1 MDKIKNMNLYFG
13 YYKED
18 LATKTVVENQQGVVR
33 VNCLDNL
40 DRTNLIQS
48 KVAYQ
53 VLTHILEDQGLDVKA
68 IAGSPSILTAADN
81 AYNPSVLIIHLKNVW
96 ADNGDMISK
105 HYTGTGSTH
114 TNVTRTG
121 KRDIKGLMDHGF
133 KTCKRLYQQYVDDNQ
148 KQEVIDILLGEHTET
163 VNLSEIEARLKDVS
177 EVNEGSSS
185 TFIGYEIEND

>member
-1 MDKIKNMNLYFG
+1 VHCASKGQRFERCNYLVDKMENMNLYFG

-18 LATKTVVENQQGVVR
+18 LATETVVNSQQGAVR

-48 KVAYQ
+48 KIAYQ
-53 VLTHILEDQGLDVKA
+53 VLTHILTDMKLDIKA
-68 IAGSPSILTAADN
+68 ITGSSSILTAADN
-81 AYNPSVLIIHLKNVW
+81 TSNLSMLIIHLKNVW

-121 KRDIKGLMDHGF
+121 RRDIKGLMDHGF

-148 KQEVIDILLGEHTET
+148 KQEVIDILLG
-163 VNLSEIEARLKDVS
+163 
-177 EVNEGSSS
+177 
-185 TFIGYEIEND
+185 

>member
-1 MDKIKNMNLYFG
+1 M
-13 YYKED
+13 
-18 LATKTVVENQQGVVR
+18 R

-53 VLTHILEDQGLDVKA
+53 ILTHILEDLNLDVKA
-68 IAGSPSILTAADN
+68 IAGSLSILTAADN
-81 AYNPSVLIIHLKNVW
+81 AYNPSVLIIHLKNAW

-163 VNLSEIEARLKDVS
+163 VNLSEIEARLKDIS
-177 EVNEGSSS
+177 EKDGESSS
-185 TFIGYEIEND
+185 TFLGYEVENDWSYLSSFP

>member
-1 MDKIKNMNLYFG
+1 MESMISYFG
-13 YYKED
+13 YYRED
-18 LATKTVVENQQGVVR
+18 LATKTVLECQEGVVR

-48 KVAYQ
+48 KIAYQ
-53 VLTHILEDQGLDVKA
+53 VLTHIFGKLQLNLEA
-68 IAGSPSILTAADN
+68 IVGTSSILTSADN
-81 AYNPSVLIIHLKNVW
+81 ASNPSVLIIHLKNAW

-121 KRDIKGLMDHGF
+121 KRDIIGLMDHGY

-148 KQEVIDILLGEHTET
+148 KQEVIDILLG
-163 VNLSEIEARLKDVS
+163 
-177 EVNEGSSS
+177 
-185 TFIGYEIEND
+185 

>member
-1 MDKIKNMNLYFG
+1 VHCASKGQRFERCNYLVDKMENMNLYFG

-18 LATKTVVENQQGVVR
+18 LATETVVNSQQGAVR

-48 KVAYQ
+48 KIAYQ
-53 VLTHILEDQGLDVKA
+53 VLTHILTDMKLDIKA
-68 IAGSPSILTAADN
+68 ITGSSSILTAADN
-81 AYNPSVLIIHLKNVW
+81 TSNLSMLIIHLKNVW

-121 KRDIKGLMDHGF
+121 RRNISGLMDHGF

-148 KQEVIDILLGEHTET
+148 KQEVIDILLG
-163 VNLSEIEARLKDVS
+163 
-177 EVNEGSSS
+177 
-185 TFIGYEIEND
+185 

>member
-1 MDKIKNMNLYFG
+1 VIQS
-13 YYKED
+13 
-18 LATKTVVENQQGVVR
+18 QQGVVR

-53 VLTHILEDQGLDVKA
+53 ILTHVLIEMQLDLQA
-68 IAGSPSILTAADN
+68 IVGTTSILTSTDD
-81 AYNPSVLIIHLKNVW
+81 AYNSSVLIIHLKNAW

-148 KQEVIDILLGEHTET
+148 KQEVIDILLG
-163 VNLSEIEARLKDVS
+163 
-177 EVNEGSSS
+177 
-185 TFIGYEIEND
+185 

>member
-1 MDKIKNMNLYFG
+1 MENMNLYFG

-18 LATKTVVENQQGVVR
+18 LATETVVNSQQGVVR

-48 KVAYQ
+48 KIAYQ
-53 VLTHILEDQGLDVKA
+53 VLTHILTDMKLDIKA
-68 IAGSPSILTAADN
+68 ITGSSSILTAADN
-81 AYNPSVLIIHLKNVW
+81 TSNLSMLIIHLKNVW

-121 KRDIKGLMDHGF
+121 RRDIKGLMDHGF

-148 KQEVIDILLGEHTET
+148 KQEVIDILLG
-163 VNLSEIEARLKDVS
+163 
-177 EVNEGSSS
+177 
-185 TFIGYEIEND
+185 

>member
-1 MDKIKNMNLYFG
+1 MNKYFG
-13 YYKED
+13 YYRED
-18 LATKTVVENQQGVVR
+18 LSTQTVLEVQAGVVR

-40 DRTNLIQS
+40 DRTNLIQT
-48 KVAYQ
+48 KIAYQ
-53 VLTHILEDQGLDVKA
+53 ILTQILNDVGLNVEE
-68 IAGSPSILTAADN
+68 IVGTNSILTSADN
-81 AYNPSVLIIHLKNVW
+81 ASNSSLLIIHLKNAW

-148 KQEVIDILLGEHTET
+148 KQEVIDILLGEHT
-163 VNLSEIEARLKDVS
+163 
-177 EVNEGSSS
+177 
-185 TFIGYEIEND
+185 

>member
-1 MDKIKNMNLYFG
+1 VHCASKGQRFERCNYLVDKMENMNLYFG

-18 LATKTVVENQQGVVR
+18 LATETVVNSQQGVVR

-48 KVAYQ
+48 KIAYQ
-53 VLTHILEDQGLDVKA
+53 VLTHILTDMKLDIKA
-68 IAGSPSILTAADN
+68 ITGSSSILTAADN
-81 AYNPSVLIIHLKNVW
+81 TSNLSMLIIHLKNVW

-121 KRDIKGLMDHGF
+121 RRDIKGLMDHGF

-148 KQEVIDILLGEHTET
+148 KQEVIDILLG
-163 VNLSEIEARLKDVS
+163 
-177 EVNEGSSS
+177 
-185 TFIGYEIEND
+185 